1 MHTGV
6 VDSQRRIPVP
16 GTYNFRDPGGY
27 AAAGGS
33 IRLGALYRADG
44 LHSIGAAGKS
54 ELRRLGVSTVIDLRD
69 DFETS
74 SMPDD
79 LAGLDVTVYNHS
91 VFEGSGA
98 SHGRDRID
106 LASLYER
113 IVTQHSH
120 VVAAALREISATS
133 GGALVHCTA
142 GKDRTGVVVA
152 LALLAVGVDRDTVVG
167 DYSITQANL
176 SGEWLERMVEMVGR
190 HGIPDSPELRT
201 LMGSSPPEAIDGMI
215 GTVLAA
221 HGSVEGYLS
230 AAGLSTA
237 DLGALHTKLVV

>member
-1 MHTGV
+1 M
-6 VDSQRRIPVP
+6 DSQRRIPVP

-27 AAAGGS
+27 AAAGGT
-33 IRLGALYRADG
+33 IRRGALYRADG
-44 LHSIGAAGKS
+44 LHSIGDAGKR
-54 ELRRLGVSTVIDLRD
+54 ELRRLGVKTIIDLRD

-79 LAGLDVTVYNHS
+79 LNGLDVTVYHHA

-113 IVTQHSH
+113 IVTEHSH
-120 VVAAALREISATS
+120 VVTAALREIAATS

-142 GKDRTGVVVA
+142 GKDRTGIVVA
-152 LALLAVGVDRDTVVG
+152 LALLAVGVDRDTVVE
-167 DYSITQANL
+167 DYALTQANL
-176 SGEWLERMVEMVGR
+176 SGEWLERMVEMVAQY
-190 HGIPDSPELRT
+190 GIPDSPELRT
-201 LMGSSPPEAIDGMI
+201 LMGASPPEAIDGMI
-215 GTVLAA
+215 TTVLRA
-221 HGSVEGYLS
+221 HGSVEGYLA
-230 AAGLSTA
+230 AAGLSTV